1 LEGKV
6 KEASVGFATDDSMA
20 EGTESIIRT
29 VLNYVEGWYEAK
41 AGRMAEALHPKLA
54 KRGISATGEIYDV
67 DRDWMIEAAG
77 KGQGRID
84 APAAGKK
91 EITILDRSPT
101 IASVKLV
108 SNQFNDYLHLA
119 KIEGEWKIIHALW
132 EYR

>member
-1 LEGKV
+1 LEENA
-6 KEASVGFATDDSMA
+6 KEAGMGLATDDSMA
-20 EGTESIIRT
+20 KDSESIIRT
-29 VLNYVEGWYEAK
+29 VLNYVEGWYEGK
-41 AGRMAEALHPKLA
+41 AERMAEALHPRLA

-67 DRDWMIEAAG
+67 DRDWMIEATG

-84 APAAGKK
+84 DPAAGKK
-91 EITILDRSPT
+91 EIIILDRTPA

-119 KIEGEWKIIHALW
+119 RIEGEWKIIHALW